1 VAGRCWPVGYS
12 DAGMP
17 VSRLRGTVE
26 HAATDT
32 IAIDIGPVALE
43 VAVPARLAADV
54 AVGDAVVLHTHLHVR
69 EDALSLFG
77 FATREE
83 LALFQQLIGVSG
95 VGPRVALAML
105 SALEAPELASAI
117 VSGRVDALRKVPGVG
132 QKTAERIVIDLRDKV
147 TPPAEDAVAAAADRA
162 KQGDEAKPDAEVV
175 AALTALGYTQAEAAA
190 AALATPEDGEAP
202 LEERVR
208 RALVSLART

>member
-1 VAGRCWPVGYS
+1 MGYS

-26 HAATDT
+26 HATADT
-32 IAIDIGPVALE
+32 IAVDIGPLALD

-54 AVGDAVVLHTHLHVR
+54 APGDAVVLHTHLHVR

-117 VSGRVDALRKVPGVG
+117 VGGRVDALRKVPGVG

-147 TPPAEDAVAAAADRA
+147 TPPVEDAAEAAARR
-162 KQGDEAKPDAEVV
+162 KQDAGAKPDADVV

-190 AALATPEDGEAP
+190 AAEALPRDGEAP

-208 RALVSLART
+208 RALQSLART